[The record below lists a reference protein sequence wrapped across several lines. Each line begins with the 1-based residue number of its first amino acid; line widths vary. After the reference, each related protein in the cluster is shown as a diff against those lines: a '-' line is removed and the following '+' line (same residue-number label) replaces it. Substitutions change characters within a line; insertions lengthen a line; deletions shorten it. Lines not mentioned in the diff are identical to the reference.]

1 MSANYQ
7 LTAPNRSTTSVAHH
21 ICKHSRPKLIGF
33 GAMNIDHLYRVDK
46 VIVDGEQLVI
56 DYQSFPGGSA
66 ANTTYGLSKLGI
78 KTGLVGIVGMDET
91 GQELIQ
97 DLKSVGVDTCQIRVK
112 QKAKTGYTICLSDKL
127 GRRAIY
133 VSPEANNLLDSKD
146 IDITYLSQAQ
156 IVHLSSLVGD
166 RQFNQQIEVVKK
178 LPDSVKVTLS
188 PGMLY
193 AAKGLQTLAPLLER
207 TYIVFMNHDEIV
219 HLTGK
224 NFKDGA
230 QECLQLG
237 CHMVVVTLGKGISK
251 DKKRIVT
258 GYIRDRVNEYEI
270 ESEVEEQEG
279 LSLETTGAGD
289 AFAAGF
295 LFGFLKGKE
304 IRKCGILGDIMA
316 HFAIREPG
324 SRKGLPNLTRL
335 SQSYLKRTREHL

>member
-1 MSANYQ
+1 MPANYQ
-7 LTAPNRSTTSVAHH
+7 LSTQSRFTTGVSHH
-21 ICKHSRPKLIGF
+21 TRKHSHPEVIGF
-33 GAMNIDHLYRVDK
+33 GAMNIDHLYRVDR
-46 VIVDGEQLVI
+46 VVVDGEQPVI
-56 DYQSFPGGSA
+56 DYKSFPGGSA
-66 ANTTYGLSKLGI
+66 ANTIYGLSKLGI
-78 KTGLVGIVGMDET
+78 KTGLVGTVGMDEI
-91 GQELIQ
+91 GRELIQ
-97 DLKSVGVDTCQIRVK
+97 DLKSVGVDTCQIQVK
-112 QKAKTGYTICLSDKL
+112 QRAKTGYTICLSDKL

-133 VSPEANNLLDSKD
+133 VFPGANNLLNFED

-178 LPDSVKVTLS
+178 LADSVKVTLS

-237 CHMVVVTLGKGISK
+237 CHMVVVTLGKGIGK
-251 DKKRIVT
+251 DKTKVVT
-258 GYIRDRVNEYEI
+258 GYIRDMVNEYEI
-270 ESEVEEQEG
+270 ESEVKGQES
-279 LSLETTGAGD
+279 LALETTGAGD
-289 AFAAGF
+289 AFTAGF

-316 HFAIREPG
+316 YFAIKEPG
-324 SRKGLPNLTRL
+324 ARKGLPSLIQL
-335 SQSYLKRTREHL
+335 SQSYLKRAREHL